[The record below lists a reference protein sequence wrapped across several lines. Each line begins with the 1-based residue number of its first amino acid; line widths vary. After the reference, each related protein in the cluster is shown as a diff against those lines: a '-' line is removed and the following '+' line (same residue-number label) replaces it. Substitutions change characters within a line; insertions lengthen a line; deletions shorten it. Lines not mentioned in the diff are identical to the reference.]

1 MENKNPVK
9 NESIISQ
16 NSSNDF
22 LLLFSDIK
30 EQHKLLRSFSTFINE
45 YFDLINNFY
54 NKLKEITNNHL
65 NENIFKSSTEN
76 LPIFRLGKTLKDIVQ
91 IQLNKLANI
100 IENQNTFKDI
110 DKDFSDLIKIIK
122 EYKTISGDSSKGH
135 DSRSM
140 IQPVVL
146 SLMET
151 YKDIEFKIVDDYI
164 SKKYNKR
171 IFGKKRDIDLD
182 TKLLEVDYL
191 EKTFLEFGE
200 SSKNLFFK
208 ESQEIQ
214 KKTLNSFNIIKEHM
228 KSLTE
233 VILKQN
239 NINLYEIQNEI
250 DFIGKNPQMKSEDI
264 TNNYNSNAS
273 NQINSMFIY
282 QIKIL
287 ERKGIKVIDIEKEKH
302 KSESLHNSKDMN
314 IETPEKKKKVKN
326 SSFKKNST
334 ENNKEKEKE
343 KIPKEENLEE
353 ELILNDEDKYNIVEK
368 LYSLNMKMLD
378 KSGYNLDEEK
388 KKVEVEKLSKKLLS
402 FNDNKQELEQITD
415 SEVDHL
421 IELINNNERNIHKFF
436 LLLNNFRTRGH
447 YEIAE
452 KTFNILVKIFNMT
465 QDFLLKKNNS
475 ALENLI
481 IILSQTFFIKK
492 NEKKYYIVYDIK
504 NHQIFKNEE
513 FWKNQIKIKIEEQLT
528 KNNNDI
534 KRMNLNLSEKEIQK
548 RKDETIL
555 SQFVPLST
563 NMKEFGLNSDII
575 LNIANQI
582 FESYN
587 TGDETKALILS
598 LLKN

>member
-1 MENKNPVK
+1 
-9 NESIISQ
+9 
-16 NSSNDF
+16 
-22 LLLFSDIK
+22 
-30 EQHKLLRSFSTFINE
+30 
-45 YFDLINNFY
+45 
-54 NKLKEITNNHL
+54 
-65 NENIFKSSTEN
+65 
-76 LPIFRLGKTLKDIVQ
+76 
-91 IQLNKLANI
+91 
-100 IENQNTFKDI
+100 
-110 DKDFSDLIKIIK
+110 
-122 EYKTISGDSSKGH
+122 
-135 DSRSM
+135 
-140 IQPVVL
+140 
-146 SLMET
+146 
-151 YKDIEFKIVDDYI
+151 
-164 SKKYNKR
+164 
-171 IFGKKRDIDLD
+171 
-182 TKLLEVDYL
+182 
-191 EKTFLEFGE
+191 
-200 SSKNLFFK
+200 
-208 ESQEIQ
+208 
-214 KKTLNSFNIIKEHM
+214 M

>member
-182 TKLLEVDYL
+182 TKLLDVDYL
-191 EKTFLEFGE
+191 EKTFF
-200 SSKNLFFK
+200 
-208 ESQEIQ
+208 
-214 KKTLNSFNIIKEHM
+214 
-228 KSLTE
+228 
-233 VILKQN
+233 
-239 NINLYEIQNEI
+239 
-250 DFIGKNPQMKSEDI
+250 
-264 TNNYNSNAS
+264 
-273 NQINSMFIY
+273 
-282 QIKIL
+282 
-287 ERKGIKVIDIEKEKH
+287 
-302 KSESLHNSKDMN
+302 
-314 IETPEKKKKVKN
+314 
-326 SSFKKNST
+326 
-334 ENNKEKEKE
+334 
-343 KIPKEENLEE
+343 
-353 ELILNDEDKYNIVEK
+353 
-368 LYSLNMKMLD
+368 
-378 KSGYNLDEEK
+378 
-388 KKVEVEKLSKKLLS
+388 
-402 FNDNKQELEQITD
+402 
-415 SEVDHL
+415 
-421 IELINNNERNIHKFF
+421 
-436 LLLNNFRTRGH
+436 
-447 YEIAE
+447 
-452 KTFNILVKIFNMT
+452 
-465 QDFLLKKNNS
+465 
-475 ALENLI
+475 
-481 IILSQTFFIKK
+481 
-492 NEKKYYIVYDIK
+492 
-504 NHQIFKNEE
+504 
-513 FWKNQIKIKIEEQLT
+513 
-528 KNNNDI
+528 
-534 KRMNLNLSEKEIQK
+534 
-548 RKDETIL
+548 
-555 SQFVPLST
+555 
-563 NMKEFGLNSDII
+563 
-575 LNIANQI
+575 
-582 FESYN
+582 
-587 TGDETKALILS
+587 
-598 LLKN
+598 

>member
-1 MENKNPVK
+1 MNVETHEKK
-9 NESIISQ
+9 RKSQ
-16 NSSNDF
+16 
-22 LLLFSDIK
+22 K
-30 EQHKLLRSFSTFINE
+30 
-45 YFDLINNFY
+45 
-54 NKLKEITNNHL
+54 
-65 NENIFKSSTEN
+65 
-76 LPIFRLGKTLKDIVQ
+76 
-91 IQLNKLANI
+91 
-100 IENQNTFKDI
+100 
-110 DKDFSDLIKIIK
+110 
-122 EYKTISGDSSKGH
+122 
-135 DSRSM
+135 
-140 IQPVVL
+140 L
-146 SLMET
+146 SL
-151 YKDIEFKIVDDYI
+151 
-164 SKKYNKR
+164 
-171 IFGKKRDIDLD
+171 
-182 TKLLEVDYL
+182 
-191 EKTFLEFGE
+191 
-200 SSKNLFFK
+200 KNN
-208 ESQEIQ
+208 
-214 KKTLNSFNIIKEHM
+214 T
-228 KSLTE
+228 
-233 VILKQN
+233 
-239 NINLYEIQNEI
+239 
-250 DFIGKNPQMKSEDI
+250 
-264 TNNYNSNAS
+264 
-273 NQINSMFIY
+273 
-282 QIKIL
+282 
-287 ERKGIKVIDIEKEKH
+287 IEK
-302 KSESLHNSKDMN
+302 
-314 IETPEKKKKVKN
+314 
-326 SSFKKNST
+326 
-334 ENNKEKEKE
+334 NKEKEQKPE
-343 KIPKEENLEE
+343 QNLEE
-353 ELILNDEDKYNIVEK
+353 MLTLKDEDIYNIVEQ
-368 LYSLNMKMLD
+368 LYSFNMKMLD
-378 KSGYNLDEEK
+378 NSEYILDIEK
-388 KKVEVEKLSKKLLS
+388 KKIEVVKLSKKLLS

-528 KNNNDI
+528 KNNNI